1 MGLGGTTRSAQAF
14 STFSASFFGVFGIEM
29 VSSYLFT
36 STFPL
41 HGARLDFVF
50 VCVPCG
56 HPLLLDATA
65 LRPLSSA
72 LFQPA
77 HTRLYS
83 LLSLSSGEFTV
94 VSPPIGGAAGITALP
109 DPHAAPPGFY
119 CASCGKDQKP
129 GSRQMSIPSA
139 AVAVAVCIYK
149 GVIDHCDPAAG
160 PIEACRSCHDAA
172 SSALCL
178 TRFAF
183 PSSSD
188 FRGKK
193 YTGKTAKERSTPIA
207 TGSGLNRGA
216 LKGVPVGVTQELN
229 ASHMGI
235 SNPPKVAPYF
245 PVGAIV
251 DVEPRTGLNQ
261 NKEGGRVR
269 VTKVNGGKHGVPC
282 AASGGGGKGL
292 PLVPLFNPDDK
303 NTRNQRPSSSSPS
316 KERWGLFV
324 VTYGVISAVV
334 VVVAAVAGSA
344 VSWRFR
350 RPGALWRPPLGLS
363 EHAEPRWCC

>member
-1 MGLGGTTRSAQAF
+1 
-14 STFSASFFGVFGIEM
+14 
-29 VSSYLFT
+29 
-36 STFPL
+36 
-41 HGARLDFVF
+41 
-50 VCVPCG
+50 
-56 HPLLLDATA
+56 
-65 LRPLSSA
+65 
-72 LFQPA
+72 
-77 HTRLYS
+77 
-83 LLSLSSGEFTV
+83 
-94 VSPPIGGAAGITALP
+94 
-109 DPHAAPPGFY
+109 
-119 CASCGKDQKP
+119 
-129 GSRQMSIPSA
+129 MSIPSA

-172 SSALCL
+172 SSALRL
-178 TRFAF
+178 TRFAC
-183 PSSSD
+183 PSSSA

-350 RPGALWRPPLGLS
+350 RPGALWRPPLGLP

>member
-1 MGLGGTTRSAQAF
+1 
-14 STFSASFFGVFGIEM
+14 
-29 VSSYLFT
+29 
-36 STFPL
+36 
-41 HGARLDFVF
+41 
-50 VCVPCG
+50 
-56 HPLLLDATA
+56 
-65 LRPLSSA
+65 
-72 LFQPA
+72 
-77 HTRLYS
+77 
-83 LLSLSSGEFTV
+83 
-94 VSPPIGGAAGITALP
+94 
-109 DPHAAPPGFY
+109 
-119 CASCGKDQKP
+119 
-129 GSRQMSIPSA
+129 MSIPSA

-172 SSALCL
+172 SSALRL
-178 TRFAF
+178 TRFAC
-183 PSSSD
+183 PSSSA

-193 YTGKTAKERSTPIA
+193 YTDKTAKERSTPIA

-303 NTRNQRPSSSSPS
+303 NTRNQRPLSSSPS

-334 VVVAAVAGSA
+334 GGVAAVAGSA

-350 RPGALWRPPLGLS
+350 RPGGLWRPLLGLP
-363 EHAEPRWCC
+363 EHSEPRWCC